1 MAEIR
6 VERKSG
12 SGKWLWL
19 VLLLVV
25 VAAIVIYLWQ
35 SGVLGGEAVSQ
46 QVLQQLV
53 PVEAAWHTTNL
64 V

>member
-12 SGKWLWL
+12 TGKWLWL
-19 VLLLVV
+19 VLLLVI
-25 VAAIVIYLWQ
+25 VAAVVIYLWQ
-35 SGVLGGEAVSQ
+35 AGMLGGNTADE

-53 PVEAAWHTTNL
+53 PVEAVWHTTNL